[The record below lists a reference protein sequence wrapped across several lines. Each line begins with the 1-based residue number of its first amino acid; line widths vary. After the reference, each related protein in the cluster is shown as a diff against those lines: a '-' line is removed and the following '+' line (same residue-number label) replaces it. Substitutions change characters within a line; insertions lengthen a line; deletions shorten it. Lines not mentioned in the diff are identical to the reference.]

1 MLISQLIKELSKIQI
16 TKGDLH
22 VISAGVDITT
32 VNTREVIQ
40 VPMNLES
47 LKDID
52 PTNTL
57 LVVQLDNGDN

>member
-22 VISAGVDITT
+22 VLSDGVDIATIT
-32 VNTREVIQ
+32 TREVIR
-40 VPMNLES
+40 VPRNLKS

-57 LVVQLDNGDN
+57 LVVQLDNGCN